1 MLYSLTDKLNF
12 NDKPQVEING
22 KILTINNSATT
33 VLQLMDVV
41 QNSGEIAGA
50 KAVVDLLFDA
60 KDRKTIEGLKLSIKD
75 FIKFCEICMDLALGN
90 DPDNKEQGEE

>member
-1 MLYSLTDKLNF
+1 MLYSLTDKLKF
-12 NDKPQVEING
+12 NEKPQIEIKG
-22 KILTINNSATT
+22 KKLTINNSATT

-50 KAVVDLLFDA
+50 KAVIDLLFND
-60 KDRKTIEGLKLSIKD
+60 KDKKAIDSLNLSIEDFLKL
-75 FIKFCEICMDLALGN
+75 CEVCMDLALGN